1 MLKTVFVSA
10 LMTLSGAAIAQNA
23 TPAAPAAPAAQLD
36 PLQAALQTNAMAFGQ
51 CVVGGMATV
60 PATVTPQAGA
70 AQVMGACNAQKLQ
83 LVQAAEAMIAALPED
98 RRAGATAQLQTRLTS
113 AESEIAE
120 EITRRRAAAA
130 APAPTPAA
138 Q

>member
-10 LMTLSGAAIAQNA
+10 LIALSGAAAAQ
-23 TPAAPAAPAAQLD
+23 TAAPAAPAAQPD
-36 PLQAALQTNAMAFGQ
+36 PLQVALQTNAMAFGQ